1 MVFLCTYEC
10 ELTFP
15 QVCSAGSRLLVQ
27 ESVYDKVVN
36 NLKTRLTHYRLGDS
50 LDKAIDMG
58 AIVDE
63 SQRKT
68 IEEYVEDARKEGA
81 EVDQATACIPSRGC
95 YYPPTIITNVQT
107 VSRVVAEEV
116 GLCLPICNI
125 AWLSRVASKPGFFQ
139 SQSKA
144 FSNILESAFHIIA
157 KPIQLSVDFYFT
169 YKCNSAL
176 ISKRICVYTLIVYQK
191 NQFKA
196 TW

>member
-1 MVFLCTYEC
+1 M
-10 ELTFP
+10 
-15 QVCSAGSRLLVQ
+15 
-27 ESVYDKVVN
+27 VN

-81 EVDQATACIPSRGC
+81 EVYQATACIPARGC

-116 GLCLPICNI
+116 GLYLYMYDTVLHAEAEIKI
-125 AWLSRVASKPGFFQ
+125 IHIFQ
-139 SQSKA
+139 S
-144 FSNILESAFHIIA
+144 E
-157 KPIQLSVDFYFT
+157 
-169 YKCNSAL
+169 
-176 ISKRICVYTLIVYQK
+176 
-191 NQFKA
+191 
-196 TW
+196 